1 MKRLRAST
9 FSAINSDGHV
19 VGLDIGATAVRAAVL
34 APIMVGGIP
43 SVSVTGVGQVVLPDG
58 AVVGGVVMDK
68 AAVVRAIKQLWR
80 ANHIRGRKVVLGIT
94 NQQIVVR
101 DLQMPLVPGE
111 QLSRALPFRAR
122 EVVAMPLEQALLD
135 FVPLGEPN
143 TDKNTQDGL
152 LIAAPRQPVLAAVEA
167 VTQAGLVVAR
177 VDLASFAALRSTAR
191 DGLTGEAVIDMGAHL
206 TNVVIHK
213 DGVPKVVR
221 TVGQGG
227 HVLTARL
234 AERLDLSLPDAEQA
248 KAANGLRG
256 SDRRVV
262 DLLSEAIRP
271 MLAEI
276 RSSIQY
282 FSVTSDGAPV
292 ERIAL
297 TGGAAALIGVA
308 DELSEQ
314 TGVPVDVVP
323 AAQVVRDHWAASK
336 HVRAA
341 TAEVAASA
349 VAVGLGMGVAA

>member
-1 MKRLRAST
+1 MKRHRASR

-34 APIMVGGIP
+34 APITVDGMP
-43 SVSVTGVGQVVLPDG
+43 SVTVVGVGEVALPDG

-68 AAVVRAIKQLWR
+68 AAVVKALKHLWR
-80 ANHIRGRKVVLGIT
+80 ANHIRGHKVVLGIT
-94 NQQIVVR
+94 NQQTVVR

-135 FVPLGEPN
+135 FVPLGDPN

-167 VTQAGLVVAR
+167 VAQAGLVVAR

-191 DGLTGEAVIDMGAHL
+191 DGLTAEAVIDMGAHM
-206 TNVVIHK
+206 TNIVIHK

-227 HVLTARL
+227 QALTARL
-234 AERLDLSLPDAEQA
+234 AERLDLSLPDAEAA
-248 KAANGLRG
+248 KLANGLRG
-256 SDRRVV
+256 GDQRVV
-262 DLLSEAIRP
+262 DMLSDAIRP

-282 FSVTSDGAPV
+282 FSVTSDGTGLD
-292 ERIAL
+292 RIAL
-297 TGGAAALIGVA
+297 TGGAAGLLGVA
-308 DELSEQ
+308 EELSDQ
-314 TGVPVDVVP
+314 TSVLVEVVP

-336 HVRAA
+336 HTRAA
-341 TAEVAASA
+341 PAEAAASA